1 MYVKRDKRVKR
12 KTSVVKLVI
21 ALFLL
26 VFAANPRLA
35 LAAPTVEIPVIISLT
50 GNAAF
55 AGHDDAEVLSIF
67 ESYVNA
73 TGGIRGVPLHFNV
86 LDDQSSPQIAVQLIN
101 TVLAKKPA
109 VVLGPAVVATC
120 NAIEP
125 LIRNGPVAYCFSPSI
140 DPAPGGFMFAT
151 ATSSNSIMSAELNY
165 ARLKGSRRIAAIV
178 TTDAAGQHNESAFR
192 QIFGS
197 GMKDVQL
204 VDVEHVQPASPSV
217 MAQLVRIQA
226 ANPEVLFIY
235 ATGGDFGTVLRDMN
249 ALGLHLPVV
258 TSGANQNSTLLNQ
271 YRDVMP
277 KVLLSSGIP
286 FTDIGAP
293 RDVTAAM
300 AAFTDAFK
308 RAHVDPK
315 SLNVFAWDSVSIVV
329 AALRKLGPDVSAA
342 ALHDY
347 LNNQRGFAGID
358 AHFDFRS
365 VPNRGLGTSAV
376 FLLQWNPDRLDW
388 TAVSSG
394 GGKPL

>member
-1 MYVKRDKRVKR
+1 M
-12 KTSVVKLVI
+12 KLII
-21 ALFLL
+21 ALLVLLL
-26 VFAANPRLA
+26 VANPRLA

-55 AGHDDAEVLSIF
+55 AGHDDGRVLSIF

-86 LDDQSSPQIAVQLIN
+86 LDDESSPQVAVQLMN
-101 TVLAKKPA
+101 AVMAKKPA

-120 NAIEP
+120 NAVEP

-140 DPAPGGFMFAT
+140 DAAPGGFMFAT

-165 ARLKGSRRIAAIV
+165 ARLKRYHRVAAIV

-192 QIFGS
+192 QIFAS

-204 VDVEHVQPASPSV
+204 VDVEHMQPASPSV
-217 MAQLVRIQA
+217 TAQLVKIQA

-249 ALGLHLPVV
+249 ALGIRLPVV
-258 TSGANQNSTLLNQ
+258 TSGANQNATLLNQ
-271 YRDVMP
+271 YKDVMP

-293 RDVTAAM
+293 RDVKAAM
-300 AAFTDAFK
+300 AAFADAFK

-315 SLNVFAWDSVSIVV
+315 SLNVFGWDSASIVV

-342 ALHDY
+342 ALRDY
-347 LNNQRGFAGID
+347 LNNQREFAGID
-358 AHFDFRS
+358 AHFDFRA